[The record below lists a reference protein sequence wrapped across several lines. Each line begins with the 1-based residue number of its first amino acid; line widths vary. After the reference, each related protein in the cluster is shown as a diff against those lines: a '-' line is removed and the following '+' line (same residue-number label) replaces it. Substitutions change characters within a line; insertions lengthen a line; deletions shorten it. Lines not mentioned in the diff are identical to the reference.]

1 MAEGRS
7 ERVDTEKITINLG
20 AVDLGK
26 VDVLVDE
33 GFYGNRTDFIR
44 TAIRNQ
50 LTKHEAEM
58 TSTLTRKAMTIGAHH
73 FDRRELEDCRA
84 AGRKVAVSVVGLLS
98 IATDVSPEL
107 AREVFASVKVRGVFR
122 AEKAVKDALS
132 DRTQ

>member
-1 MAEGRS
+1 VDGKRGM
-7 ERVDTEKITINLG
+7 DTEKITINLG

-33 GFYGNRTDFIR
+33 GFYSNRTDFIR

-58 TSTLTRKAMTIGAHH
+58 TSTITRKSMTVGAHH
-73 FDRRELEDCRA
+73 FNRAELEDHRA
-84 AGRKVAVSVVGLLS
+84 AGRTVAVSVVGLLS
-98 IATDVSPEL
+98 IDTDVPPDL

-122 AEKAVKDALS
+122 ADKAVKDALS

>member
-1 MAEGRS
+1 M
-7 ERVDTEKITINLG
+7 DTEKITINLG

-33 GFYGNRTDFIR
+33 GFYSNRTDFIR

-58 TSTLTRKAMTIGAHH
+58 NSTITRKSMTIGAHH
-73 FDRRELEDCRA
+73 YNRSALEDYRA
-84 AGRKVAVSVVGLLS
+84 KGRKVAVSVVGLLS
-98 IATDVSPEL
+98 IDADVSPEL

-122 AEKAVKDALS
+122 AEKAVKDALA